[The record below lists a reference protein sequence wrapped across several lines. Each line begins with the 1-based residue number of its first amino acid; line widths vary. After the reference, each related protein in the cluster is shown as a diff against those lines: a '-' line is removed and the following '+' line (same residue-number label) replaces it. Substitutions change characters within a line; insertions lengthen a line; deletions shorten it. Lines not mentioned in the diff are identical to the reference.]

1 MPTQGPAE
9 GWPPWPLTR
18 AEIDAFADGDPS
30 PVAVVG
36 RGESHDVAG
45 VSTTVTR
52 VALSN
57 EYTDPRLVALYDT
70 VCAGR
75 EDTEFYL
82 ELATEMSASTIID
95 VGCGTGLLACELA
108 DRDHSVIG
116 VDPSGAMLGV
126 ARNRSGGDRV
136 EWIEGDATQ
145 LDGVEADLVIMTGHV
160 AQVIA
165 DDESWQATLDA
176 DYRALRPG
184 GRVAFESRDPCAQAW
199 RAWTPET
206 SRRQLEDPEIGR
218 FDAWYQVVEVHDDL
232 VRFGLHYLLA
242 DTGEELISSNELRF
256 RTEPELTGSLINAGF
271 AVEHLFGDWNRKPVG
286 EETPELIYVASRR

>member
-1 MPTQGPAE
+1 M
-9 GWPPWPLTR
+9 
-18 AEIDAFADGDPS
+18 
-30 PVAVVG
+30 
-36 RGESHDVAG
+36 AG
-45 VSTTVTR
+45 VCTTVTR

-82 ELATEMSASTIID
+82 ELATELSASTIVD

-108 DRDHSVIG
+108 DRGHRVIG

-160 AQVIA
+160 AQVITDH
-165 DDESWQATLDA
+165 DDWHATLDA
-176 DYRALRPG
+176 ANRVLRPG
-184 GRVAFESRDPCAQAW
+184 GRVAFESRDPRAQAW
-199 RAWTPET
+199 TAWTPET
-206 SRRQLEDPEIGR
+206 SRRQLEDPAVGR
-218 FDAWYQVVEVHDDL
+218 FDVWNQVVELRDDL
-232 VRFGLHYLLA
+232 VQFGLHYLLA
-242 DTGEELISSNELRF
+242 DTGEELVTSNELRF
-256 RTEPELTGSLINAGF
+256 RTELELTGSLTDAGF
-271 AVEHLFGDWNRKPVG
+271 AVEQLFGDWDRQPVG

>member
-1 MPTQGPAE
+1 M
-9 GWPPWPLTR
+9 
-18 AEIDAFADGDPS
+18 
-30 PVAVVG
+30 
-36 RGESHDVAG
+36 
-45 VSTTVTR
+45 
-52 VALSN
+52 ALFG

-70 VCAGR
+70 VCSGR
-75 EDTEFYL
+75 EDTAFYL
-82 ELATEMSASTIID
+82 ELATELAASTIIDID

-108 DRDHSVIG
+108 HRGHRMIG
-116 VDPSGAMLGV
+116 VDPSPAMVDL

-136 EWIEGDATQ
+136 RWIEGDATR
-145 LDGVEADLVIMTGHV
+145 LDGIEADLVIMTGHV

-176 DYRALRPG
+176 AYRALRPS

-206 SRRQLEDPEIGR
+206 SRRQLEDPEIGH
-218 FDAWYQVVEVHDDL
+218 FDVWYQVVEVHDDL

-256 RTEPELTGSLINAGF
+256 RTEPELTGWLINAGF
-271 AVEHLFGDWNRKPVG
+271 DVEHLFGDWNRQPVG
-286 EETPELIYVASRR
+286 EKTPELIYVASRT